1 MSKIRLGIL
10 GGGGDSLIGIVHR
23 IASGM
28 FDEFDLVGGCF
39 NPNTQVNIDFG
50 KKIGINEKRIYTNF
64 ESLIEAELSLPKS
77 ERIQVV
83 SVLTPNFLHYP
94 MAKKLIQNDFNVICE
109 KPLTTT
115 YSEAQKLE
123 LEVKKKDLVFA
134 VTYTYTGYPIVREMM
149 QMIKDGAIGEIQKVD
164 LQYYQGWINP
174 IIKDPELRKKV
185 WRLDPDK
192 GGLSCCIGDI
202 GTHAFNMAEFLTGM
216 KIDKILADLNYL
228 YPENQM
234 DVDGTILVRFSDY
247 CKGVIRASQIATAE
261 ENSFTVQIYGKNGCF
276 KWNQENPNYLY
287 HLMEGKPIQIL
298 KPGNSYLSDF
308 SLKSSKLPPGHPEG
322 FFDAMGNIY
331 NGVAKTLKKVQ
342 KDDGSYPSINEGVRG
357 MMFIE
362 KVLESNKNGNKWI
375 KLD

>member
-1 MSKIRLGIL
+1 
-10 GGGGDSLIGIVHR
+10 
-23 IASGM
+23 
-28 FDEFDLVGGCF
+28 
-39 NPNTQVNIDFG
+39 
-50 KKIGINEKRIYTNF
+50 
-64 ESLIEAELSLPKS
+64 
-77 ERIQVV
+77 
-83 SVLTPNFLHYP
+83 
-94 MAKKLIQNDFNVICE
+94 
-109 KPLTTT
+109 
-115 YSEAQKLE
+115 
-123 LEVKKKDLVFA
+123 
-134 VTYTYTGYPIVREMM
+134 
-149 QMIKDGAIGEIQKVD
+149 MIKDGAIGKIQKID

-174 IIKDPELRKKV
+174 IIKDPELRKTV
-185 WRLDPDK
+185 WRLDPNK

-234 DVDGTILVRFSDY
+234 DVDGTILVRFSEY

-261 ENSFTVQIYGKNGCF
+261 ENSFTVQIYGENGCF

-287 HLMEGKPIQIL
+287 QLMEGKPIQIL

-331 NGVAKTLKKVQ
+331 NGVAKTLREVETN
-342 KDDGSYPSINEGVRG
+342 DGSYPSINEGVRG

-362 KVLESNKNGNKWI
+362 KVLESNKNGNIWI

>member
-1 MSKIRLGIL
+1 MVDISKKNWFVYLLECGDQTLYCGITNNIENRLKQHRGEIIGGAKYTRSRAPLKLVYQEQIETRSMALKREILIKKMSR
-10 GGGGDSLIGIVHR
+10 R
-23 IASGM
+23 
-28 FDEFDLVGGCF
+28 
-39 NPNTQVNIDFG
+39 
-50 KKIGINEKRIYTNF
+50 EKL
-64 ESLIEAELSLPKS
+64 E
-77 ERIQVV
+77 
-83 SVLTPNFLHYP
+83 
-94 MAKKLIQNDFNVICE
+94 LIQNNFNVICE

-115 YSEAQKLE
+115 YSEAKELE

-134 VTYTYTGYPIVREMM
+134 VTYTYTGYPIVREMK
-149 QMIKDGAIGEIQKVD
+149 QMIKDGAIGKIQKID

-174 IIKDPELRKKV
+174 IIKDPELRKTV
-185 WRLDPDK
+185 WRLDPEK

-234 DVDGTILVRFSDY
+234 DVDGTILVRFSEY

-261 ENSFTVQIYGKNGCF
+261 ENSFTVQIYGENGCF

-287 HLMEGKPIQIL
+287 QLMEGKPIQIL

-331 NGVAKTLKKVQ
+331 NGVAKTLREVETN
-342 KDDGSYPSINEGVRG
+342 DSSYPSINEGVRG

-362 KVLESNKNGNKWI
+362 KVLESNKNGNIWI